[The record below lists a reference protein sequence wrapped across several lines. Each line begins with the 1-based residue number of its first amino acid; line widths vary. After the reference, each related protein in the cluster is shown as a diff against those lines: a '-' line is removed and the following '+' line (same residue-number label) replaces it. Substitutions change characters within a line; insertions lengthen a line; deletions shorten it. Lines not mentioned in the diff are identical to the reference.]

1 MLYTRRHGENYP
13 SMRYPPPYRIGYGS
27 TVDIE
32 EIKTHCKYT
41 QRQSHRSIYP
51 LFSIFAA
58 IERLRRW
65 RWYAIARLLRNEK

>member
-32 EIKTHCKYT
+32 EKKTTVNTHNGKAIV
-41 QRQSHRSIYP
+41 RFIRFF
-51 LFSIFAA
+51 LFSL
-58 IERLRRW
+58 RLRD
-65 RWYAIARLLRNEK
+65 